1 MTLIFFNMAVIGIAP
16 FVQPAV
22 SVLIRRSLQAA
33 WIRNNILRSL
43 DNTGRTVDLPPN
55 FVYQALS
62 ISALARLISNAVTVD
77 ASQGPVPSGDDRA
90 QQLLELVARFT
101 ANFPTRPSTVLPRP
115 VGKDVILLTGST
127 GAFGCHI
134 LAELLIDPSVE
145 KVYVL
150 NKGLRSRDR
159 QLANMRRQGL
169 DVECLETPKV
179 HFLEGDL
186 SACMLGLDMPVYKEA
201 SLSIF
206 VISSQAPDLPYRFK
220 PQ

>member
-1 MTLIFFNMAVIGIAP
+1 MAVIGIAP

-159 QLANMRRQGL
+159 QLANMRRRCVDVAARQVSALHAQGA
-169 DVECLETPKV
+169 DF
-179 HFLEGDL
+179 HFHRLTWCRAFG
-186 SACMLGLDMPVYKEA
+186 AKTGC
-201 SLSIF
+201 
-206 VISSQAPDLPYRFK
+206 SQSRAAIGWALIGVLNCSGGTAD
-220 PQ
+220 